1 MIDRDHTLPLA
12 RQAKAVGIS
21 RGSIYYRPRPVGE
34 AGLGLMR
41 RIDEL
46 HLEYPF
52 AGSRMMRGLLRQE
65 GLSSGRRHI
74 ATLMR
79 RMGID
84 ALYRKPNTSRR
95 RPGHTVY
102 PYLLRGLEVS
112 RPNQVWAMDITYI
125 PMARGFVYLAAVM
138 DWHSRKV
145 LAWRVSVTMDTDFC
159 VEALGESLGR
169 HGAPEIFN
177 TDQGSQFTS
186 DAFTGLLKANGIQI
200 SMDGKGSWKD
210 NVFVERLWKSV
221 KYLEV
226 YLRAYESVPEARTG
240 LGRYFEFYNAG
251 RPHSSL
257 GGMTPDQFFDTAP
270 AESSRVPGSGVR
282 GRGSGER
289 ETTASSLA
297 GKQQARE
304 KEETVVKERMDLLE
318 LLHKGG
324 MDGDVDFLREALRVL
339 VEGIMDA
346 EVSSRIGAEYGERSP
361 ERVTQRNG
369 YRSRAWDTRVGTMEL
384 HIPKLREG
392 SYFPSLLEPRRRS
405 ERALLAVIQQAY
417 VEGVSTRRVD
427 DLVKAL
433 GCEGI
438 SKSQVS
444 RICQELDV
452 VVDGFLGRPLDGG
465 PYPYLWLDALTQKVR
480 EDGRI
485 VNVSVVV
492 ATAVNGEGKREI
504 IGMDVG
510 TSEDGA
516 FWLAFLRSL
525 SARGLSGVELVVS
538 DAHQGLRGAIAAV
551 FGGASWQR
559 CRTHFMTNL
568 LTRVPRRA
576 QPWVATMVRTIYQQP
591 SPDEVHAQL
600 DRVTSQL
607 HDRFPEVAS
616 LLDEAGPDVLAFSSF
631 PLAHWKKLWS
641 NNPQERLNKEIRR
654 RTDVVGIFP
663 NRPAVRRLVGAVLAE
678 QHDEWVVGRR
688 YLTPAILTFNE
699 ALPEA
704 DLAEATAA

>member
-1 MIDRDHTLPLA
+1 M
-12 RQAKAVGIS
+12 
-21 RGSIYYRPRPVGE
+21 
-34 AGLGLMR
+34 
-41 RIDEL
+41 
-46 HLEYPF
+46 
-52 AGSRMMRGLLRQE
+52 
-65 GLSSGRRHI
+65 
-74 ATLMR
+74 
-79 RMGID
+79 
-84 ALYRKPNTSRR
+84 
-95 RPGHTVY
+95 
-102 PYLLRGLEVS
+102 
-112 RPNQVWAMDITYI
+112 
-125 PMARGFVYLAAVM
+125 
-138 DWHSRKV
+138 
-145 LAWRVSVTMDTDFC
+145 
-159 VEALGESLGR
+159 
-169 HGAPEIFN
+169 
-177 TDQGSQFTS
+177 
-186 DAFTGLLKANGIQI
+186 
-200 SMDGKGSWKD
+200 
-210 NVFVERLWKSV
+210 
-221 KYLEV
+221 
-226 YLRAYESVPEARTG
+226 
-240 LGRYFEFYNAG
+240 
-251 RPHSSL
+251 
-257 GGMTPDQFFDTAP
+257 
-270 AESSRVPGSGVR
+270 
-282 GRGSGER
+282 
-289 ETTASSLA
+289 
-297 GKQQARE
+297 
-304 KEETVVKERMDLLE
+304 VKERMDLLE
-318 LLHKGG
+318 LLRKGG

-369 YRSRAWDTRVGTMEL
+369 YRSRAWDTRVGTMDL

-452 VVDGFLGRPLDGG
+452 VVDGFMGRPLDAG

-480 EDGRI
+480 EAGRI

-492 ATAVNGEGKREI
+492 ATAVNSEGKREI

-559 CRTHFMTNL
+559 CRTHFMTN
-568 LTRVPRRA
+568 
-576 QPWVATMVRTIYQQP
+576 
-591 SPDEVHAQL
+591 
-600 DRVTSQL
+600 RVTDQL
-607 HDRFPEVAS
+607 QNRFPQVAS

-631 PLAHWKKLWS
+631 PLAHWKKIWS

-663 NRPAVRRLVGAVLAE
+663 NRPAVRRLIGAVLAE
-678 QHDEWVVGRR
+678 QHDEWAVGRR
-688 YLTPAILTFNE
+688 YITPVALTFNE

-704 DLAEATAA
+704 DLAEGTAALPRIHRRTPMDGVRAAEGGG